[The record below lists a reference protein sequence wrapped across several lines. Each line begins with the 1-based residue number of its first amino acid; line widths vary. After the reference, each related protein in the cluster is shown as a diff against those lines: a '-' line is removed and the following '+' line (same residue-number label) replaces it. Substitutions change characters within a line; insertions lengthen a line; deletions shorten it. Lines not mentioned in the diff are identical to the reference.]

1 MSATTPALT
10 LTLPFPTPSQNE
22 YGQWHWA
29 QRHKWTRGVEMLIG
43 AVLRRSG
50 WKEPAE
56 PVRKVVEVV
65 RYSAGTLDTDNLAG
79 GCKGLM
85 DALVRLGLLHD
96 DSPRWCVCTY
106 RQEKA
111 TRKSG
116 RTEVTI
122 ARAAP

>member
-1 MSATTPALT
+1 MTGLM
-10 LTLPFPTPSQNE
+10 LTLPAPTPSQNE

-29 QRHKWTRGVEMLIG
+29 KRHKWTRTAEMFLG

-50 WKEPAE
+50 WIAPAQ
-56 PVRKVVEVV
+56 PVRMSVEVV
-65 RYSAGTLDTDNLAG
+65 RYSAGTLDEGNLIG
-79 GCKGLM
+79 GAKGLI

-96 DSPRWCVCTY
+96 DSPRWCACTY